1 MSKHTPEPWVAT
13 DRAIKRDNGFGY
25 GEIIA
30 NVPGGNTSGP
40 FFVQSNEECEA
51 NARRIVAC
59 VNACAGMEDPVAE
72 IEKLRRQRDEL
83 LGLVRAVVCHS
94 TVKDVMGVK
103 CAAFPWT
110 EYEGLAAKVKEI
122 SDES

>member
-51 NARRIVAC
+51 NVSRIVSC
-59 VNACAGMEDPVAE
+59 VNACTGMEDPAAE
-72 IEKLRRQRDEL
+72 IAELKQQRDEL
-83 LGLVRAVVCHS
+83 LS
-94 TVKDVMGVK
+94 
-103 CAAFPWT
+103 
-110 EYEGLAAKVKEI
+110 AAKLAIADCVDLVSTDAGDALI
-122 SDES
+122 SAIDNANGVTK

>member
-1 MSKHTPEPWVAT
+1 MSKHTPEPWFSDSEHVGSSVS
-13 DRAIKRDNGFGY
+13 DRLNDGWFAAKCL
-25 GEIIA
+25 
-30 NVPGGNTSGP
+30 GP
-40 FFVQSNEECEA
+40 DRVE
-51 NARRIVAC
+51 NARRIAAC
-59 VNACAGMEDPVAE
+59 VNACAGMEDPAAE

-83 LGLVRAVVCHS
+83 LGLARAVVCHS

>member
-1 MSKHTPEPWVAT
+1 MSKHSPEPRKTNT
-13 DRAIKRDNGFGY
+13 DAIADL
-25 GEIIA
+25 
-30 NVPGGNTSGP
+30 T
-40 FFVQSNEECEA
+40 
-51 NARRIVAC
+51 
-59 VNACAGMEDPVAE
+59 
-72 IEKLRRQRDEL
+72 RQRDEL